1 MRQKDNGDSVYDR
14 RSSWAQYQVY
24 VLAELKNLGRQ
35 GEKIENHVLELVN
48 RVDGKFNELDE
59 RITGN
64 EKEVERLK
72 TKVTMASAIVGAVV
86 SAAVSLSGFLFGR
99 H

>member
-1 MRQKDNGDSVYDR
+1 MKDNGDSRYDR

-35 GEKIENHVLELVN
+35 GEKIETHLLELVH
-48 RVDGKFNELDE
+48 RVDGRFTELDN

-64 EKEVERLK
+64 EKEVERIK
-72 TKVTMASAIVGAVV
+72 TKVTMASAIVGAIV
-86 SAAVSLSGFLFGR
+86 SAAVSLSGFFFGK